1 MRSWCLRN
9 KPTLQ
14 QLLEVQ
20 EHFGLPSP
28 ALVEK
33 DWYVVQALT
42 AIIPADIA
50 PFHLVFGGGTALG
63 RAHRLIR
70 RMSEDI
76 DLKIVGEREPTRP
89 DLRKIRERV
98 TGALLE
104 AGFKFDP
111 DNPDHR
117 ISRNNTRYTLY
128 NLPYEPL
135 NRGDGILRPEIK
147 IETAVWPLRQPAVTL
162 QVSSFIAEAYNQP
175 PELVPIRCVTITQ
188 TAAEKFVALTRRV
201 AAEKGLAAAE
211 RDHTLLRHIYDL
223 HVIREHYDHTEVA
236 VMARGIMAHYAEE
249 FGNRSPAYREDCL
262 GETRSAIEALR
273 ADASYS
279 AQYARF
285 GRDMVFGDIIDYEPA
300 LNTIQQIASK
310 LPA

>member
-1 MRSWCLRN
+1 LRN
-9 KPTLQ
+9 KPTFQ

-89 DLRKIRERV
+89 ELRKIRERV

-117 ISRNNTRYTLY
+117 ISRNSTRYTLY

-162 QVSSFIAEAYNQP
+162 QVSSFIAEAYNRP
-175 PELVPIRCVTITQ
+175 PELETIRCVTITQ

-201 AAEKGLAAAE
+201 AAESGLAVAA
-211 RDHTLLRHIYDL
+211 RDHTLVRHIYDL
-223 HVIREHYDHTEVA
+223 HVLREHCDHTEVA
-236 VMARGIMAHYAEE
+236 VMARGIMTHDAEE
-249 FGNRSPAYREDCL
+249 FGNQSPAYRDDCL
-262 GETRSAIEALR
+262 AETKRAIDALHT
-273 ADASYS
+273 DASYA
-279 AQYARF
+279 AQHAQF
-285 GRDMVFGDIIDYEPA
+285 GRDMVFGEIIDYEPA
-300 LNTIQQIASK
+300 LNTLQQIASN